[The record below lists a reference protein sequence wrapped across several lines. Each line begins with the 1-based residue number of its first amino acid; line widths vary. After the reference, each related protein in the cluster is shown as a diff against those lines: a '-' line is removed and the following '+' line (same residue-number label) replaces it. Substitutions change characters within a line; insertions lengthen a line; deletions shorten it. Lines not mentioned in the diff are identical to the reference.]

1 MVGAN
6 SVQAGH
12 LHAGAIHMTRRLL
25 VLMLFGGM
33 LAAGFVVVANARADV
48 GGSVPA
54 PGTCDYPAI
63 GSSGLDGPGVFHYV
77 CDYPTEING
86 SHHHCQW
93 GGAATLL
100 TVGASMLIF
109 NSALS
114 TQTGIVEGVCWWAC
128 PDLSVSPPPNPVAAW
143 QNSTALKPAT
153 CKTVAPNPLAPPP
166 DGDGHG

>member
-1 MVGAN
+1 
-6 SVQAGH
+6 
-12 LHAGAIHMTRRLL
+12 
-25 VLMLFGGM
+25 MLFGGM
-33 LAAGFVVVANARADV
+33 MAAATTYGLGIGHADP

-54 PGTCDYPAI
+54 PGVCDYPAI

-100 TVGASMLIF
+100 TLGASALVF
-109 NSALS
+109 NAAIS
-114 TQTGIVEGVCWWAC
+114 TQTGVVEGVCWWAC
-128 PDLSVSPPPNPVAAW
+128 PDMSVSAPPNPVAAW
-143 QNSTALKPAT
+143 QNSRAIKPAV

-166 DGDGHG
+166 PDGDGHG